1 MAAGWKQTRTRQ
13 WYDMG
18 GKTGIIIPS
27 YNQGKYIEAAICSV
41 LANKKHAD
49 IAVAVM
55 DGGSQDET
63 RSIILKYERQLDAWC
78 SEADN
83 GQANAINKGIHAL
96 PGCKYYM
103 WLNSDDVFEDEYA
116 VSKIA
121 EYAEQNRLEVCYGL
135 SHFVDEQGQVI
146 GEYPVEAFSSEKLG
160 NRCFISQPSVLFSAK
175 AYETTGPINE
185 TLKMCL
191 DYEYWIRLAQT
202 YEFGFIKEYIGST
215 RMYGE
220 TKTSTMQQQHLKE
233 AMSILMKYY
242 GKVPMHWIVTKV
254 LADHPGSVLRFVPK
268 RILAAL
274 LWPVRKRYVTG
285 KLDVS

>member
-1 MAAGWKQTRTRQ
+1 METDRMRRF
-13 WYDMG
+13 DMG
-18 GKTGIIIPS
+18 GKIGIVIPS
-27 YNQGKYIEAAICSV
+27 YNQGKYIEAAICSA
-41 LANKKHAD
+41 LENKKHTD
-49 IAVAVM
+49 MAVAVM

-63 RSIILKYERQLDAWC
+63 RSIIQKYERQLDAWC
-78 SEADN
+78 SEADK

-96 PGCKYYM
+96 PDCKYYM

-116 VSKIA
+116 VSKIV
-121 EYAEQNRLEVCYGL
+121 EYAERNRLEVCYGL

-146 GEYPVEAFSSEKLG
+146 GEYPVEEFSCEKLG
-160 NRCFISQPSVLFSAK
+160 NRCFLSQPSVLFSAK
-175 AYETTGPINE
+175 AYETAGPIDE

-191 DYEYWIRLAQT
+191 DYEYWIRLAQI
-202 YEFGFIKEYIGST
+202 YEFGFIREYIGST

-254 LADHPGSVLRFVPK
+254 LADHPGSVLRFIPR
-268 RILAAL
+268 RILGVL

-285 KLDVS
+285 KSDVN